1 MHSPALPKVVLMT
14 GAVKRIGANLARQF
28 HALGMNLM
36 LHYRY
41 SEAAADALQAELNA
55 IRPAS
60 VGLVQADLLDIA
72 GLPRLVQATLEQFG
86 QLDVLINNASSFYP
100 TPVGEITLEHWADLI
115 GSNLQAPLFLS
126 QAAAPH
132 LKQQQ
137 GCIINIVDIHGERP
151 LKNYPLYS
159 VAKAGLIMVTKA
171 LAKELAPDVRVNG
184 IAPGAILW
192 AEQQEDDTVQRQ
204 VLAQIALQRRGSP
217 EDIAQAAIYLIEAG
231 YVTGQILQI
240 DGGRTLNQ

>member
-14 GAVKRIGANLARQF
+14 GAVKRIGANLARQL

-72 GLPRLVQATLEQFG
+72 GLPKLVQTTLEHFG

-204 VLAQIALQRRGSP
+204 VLAQIALQRCGSP
-217 EDIAQAAIYLIEAG
+217 DDIAQAAIYLMTAD

>member
-14 GAVKRIGANLARQF
+14 GAVKRIGANLAGQL

-72 GLPRLVQATLEQFG
+72 GLPKLVQATLEQFG

-100 TPVGEITLEHWADLI
+100 TPVGEITLDHWADLI

-171 LAKELAPDVRVNG
+171 LAKELAPEVRVNG
-184 IAPGAILW
+184 VAPGAILW

-204 VLAQIALQRRGSP
+204 VLAQIALQRCGSP
-217 EDIAQAAIYLIEAG
+217 DDIAQAAIYLITAG